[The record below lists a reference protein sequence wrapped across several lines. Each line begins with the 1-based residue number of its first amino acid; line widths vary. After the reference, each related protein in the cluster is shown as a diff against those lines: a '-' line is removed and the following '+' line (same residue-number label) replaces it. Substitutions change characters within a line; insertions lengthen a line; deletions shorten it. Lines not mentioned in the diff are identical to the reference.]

1 VQVSQRTGWSGWSG
15 IVDLH
20 EWSAAKEFRMSV
32 ADHFDHTPD
41 AGFVRA
47 YDFQAARRQFQV
59 SVVLIL
65 VLAAAAFVLGMLV
78 RFDPPADQ
86 GTLDQNRSPSYSTH
100 QVHFAQEVSEIRD

>member
-1 VQVSQRTGWSGWSG
+1 
-15 IVDLH
+15 
-20 EWSAAKEFRMSV
+20 MSV

-65 VLAAAAFVLGMLV
+65 VLAIAAFLLGMLV
-78 RFDPPADQ
+78 RFDPPAGDQ
-86 GTLDQNRSPSYSTH
+86 VKPLPTRSH
-100 QVHFAQEVSEIRD
+100 QVHFADAFPALSIDGRDK